1 MIDLDRHMQG
11 NAFIAN
17 DFLSQ
22 KKKNQKNA
30 NDFCNRKI
38 KRHLC
43 CKSLL
48 PDI

>member
-22 KKKNQKNA
+22 KKKK
-30 NDFCNRKI
+30 KPMI
-38 KRHLC
+38 SVTEK
-43 CKSLL
+43 
-48 PDI
+48 

>member
-22 KKKNQKNA
+22 KKKKKKA

>member
-17 DFLSQ
+17 DFLSH
-22 KKKNQKNA
+22 KKKKA
-30 NDFCNRKI
+30 NDLCNRKI

>member
-22 KKKNQKNA
+22 KKKKN
-30 NDFCNRKI
+30 KKMPMI
-38 KRHLC
+38 SVTEK
-43 CKSLL
+43 
-48 PDI
+48 

>member
-22 KKKNQKNA
+22 KKKMPMISVTEK
-30 NDFCNRKI
+30 
-38 KRHLC
+38 
-43 CKSLL
+43 
-48 PDI
+48 

>member
-22 KKKNQKNA
+22 KKKK
-30 NDFCNRKI
+30 KKPMI
-38 KRHLC
+38 SVTEK
-43 CKSLL
+43 
-48 PDI
+48 

>member
-22 KKKNQKNA
+22 KKKKKA

>member
-22 KKKNQKNA
+22 KKKK
-30 NDFCNRKI
+30 KKKKKPMI
-38 KRHLC
+38 SVTEK
-43 CKSLL
+43 
-48 PDI
+48 